1 MPEDPNGLHR
11 YRFACGSSEVD
22 VRTDART
29 AAELDGLSRPFF
41 QRKPVNAARLPAPL
55 VWATSRPPVG
65 DSWEQLAFSS
75 DTEPDRVLWVNHARR
90 EIAFVAPPSAW
101 RTQQLLR
108 SVRNLIRWQA
118 YERGELFLH
127 GGMVAVGG
135 VGIAFLGRKRAGKTS
150 NILSALINAAAD
162 FVSNDD
168 LVLASSPDGVIGQG
182 FPRAITIR
190 LDSLMAVTKDDQRL
204 RKLVHDARHPINHHR
219 VQESLFVRCAEL
231 VVAAGTEL
239 RPRHPLQVVAFPQ
252 FVGAGESTGVEKL
265 GRAEAA
271 RLLAEHTESEA
282 TDHDPFLAS
291 WFPSYDAT
299 ARAAVT
305 DQLLD
310 TATFLRLR
318 QDLGDMGSATS
329 ALLEAVG
336 LAAPVS
342 AGAGIRR

>member
-1 MPEDPNGLHR
+1 MPEHPNGLHR
-11 YRFACGSSEVD
+11 YRFACGRSEVD
-22 VRTDART
+22 VRTDVRT

-41 QRKPVNAARLPAPL
+41 QRKPVSSDSAPAPL
-55 VWATSRPPVG
+55 VWATTAPPAG
-65 DSWEQLAFSS
+65 EDWERLTFSS
-75 DTEPDRVLWVNHARR
+75 ETEPDRVLWVNHARR

-118 YERGELFLH
+118 YERGELFVH
-127 GGMVAVGG
+127 GGMVAVGD

-168 LVLASSPDGVIGQG
+168 LVLAPGPDGVVGQG
-182 FPRAITIR
+182 YPRAITIR
-190 LDSLMAVTKDDQRL
+190 LDSLMAVTKEDQRL
-204 RKLVHDARHPINHHR
+204 RKLVHDVKHPINHHR

-252 FVGAGESTGVEKL
+252 FVDAGERTGVEKL
-265 GRAEAA
+265 DRAEAA
-271 RLLAEHTESEA
+271 ELLAEHTESEA

-291 WFPSYDAT
+291 WFPSYDAA
-299 ARAAVT
+299 ARTAVT

-310 TATFLRLR
+310 SATFLRLR
-318 QDLGDMGSATS
+318 QDFDDMGSATS
-329 ALLEAVG
+329 ALLEAAG
-336 LAAPVS
+336 LAAPVP
-342 AGAGIRR
+342 AGTRR